1 MEKKQKWEL
10 KCHKNENI
18 TVNGERIN
26 KSKNKLVYLAFNKP
40 KGIVCTTDSKVEK
53 DNIIDF
59 INYPKEGFFQ

>member
-1 MEKKQKWEL
+1 MVKGL
-10 KCHKNENI
+10 
-18 TVNGERIN
+18 N

-59 INYPKEGFFQ
+59 INYPKRIFPSRSTRQAERGIDFLNK